1 MNRARR
7 IGVLALLAVAALA
20 PALASAASTL
30 YRYRTAENVVVIDF
44 SIPPEFAV
52 KGYEVITPDGRVLET
67 VPAVSDK
74 PSRDQQAQRRQQQRQ
89 DQFILRS
96 YTTVRDVYNAR
107 DRRLTLLTR
116 EIDILKSNL
125 AEYRRRHRELR
136 QQAASYQASGKPP
149 PKATEEVLNEL
160 REQEASA
167 MKLLAERRAQHKALS
182 DNYAYYAARLVELK
196 GDSAL
201 AGLDVAPRPEGA
213 GEGKAEAST
222 P

>member
-1 MNRARR
+1 
-7 IGVLALLAVAALA
+7 
-20 PALASAASTL
+20 
-30 YRYRTAENVVVIDF
+30 
-44 SIPPEFAV
+44 
-52 KGYEVITPDGRVLET
+52 
-67 VPAVSDK
+67 
-74 PSRDQQAQRRQQQRQ
+74 QRQ

-149 PKATEEVLNEL
+149 PKATEEVLKEL

-196 GDSAL
+196 GDRAL
-201 AGLDVAPRPEGA
+201 AGLDVAPPPEGA
-213 GEGKAEAST
+213 GEGLAGGTRPGRAGRGPPSRRRRGGEGRGLDAVTGALQALAWLVLRVPAPSSVKISSNTAWLARPSTIWALRTPPLTASRAQ
-222 P
+222 PILGSMPP